1 VTPTP
6 WFSRRLRFDVPPEDA
21 LEVVERLAGAP
32 GARPRAEA
40 LVASVPED
48 RLARRVGGT

>member
-21 LEVVERLAGAP
+21 LEVVERLAGA
-32 GARPRAEA
+32 RPRAEA